1 VEGMPIPNFL
11 LVHCTYISTKSNS
24 TGALHSKLKLDEEK
38 SKHASLAQQM
48 VLLSIFPGD
57 VEAGKSRS
65 KA

>member
-1 VEGMPIPNFL
+1 MLIPNFL

-38 SKHASLAQQM
+38 SKHAGLAQQM
-48 VLLSIFPGD
+48 VLLSIFSED
-57 VEAGKSRS
+57 VEAGERRS